1 METSFQLPKVG
12 RGDSKTLKDRF
23 KETLKTLTD
32 KELDNLKIL
41 IEMELMERDRRN

>member
-1 METSFQLPKVG
+1 MATSFKLPKVG
-12 RGDSKTLKDRF
+12 RGDSKTLKNKF

-32 KELDNLKIL
+32 EELDSLRVL